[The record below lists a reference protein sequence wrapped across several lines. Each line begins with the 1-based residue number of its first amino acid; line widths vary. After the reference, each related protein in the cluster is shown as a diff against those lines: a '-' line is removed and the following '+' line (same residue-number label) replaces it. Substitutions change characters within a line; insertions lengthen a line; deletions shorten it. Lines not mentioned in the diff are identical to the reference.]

1 MTLEFAT
8 VNVKVFSR
16 GKNEQG
22 RPLWTMLVFPII
34 FVPCVFITQFFFH
47 GRTPIV
53 FVALVSIATGL
64 FARAILTITNIVL
77 RKRKQGRMFL

>member
-1 MTLEFAT
+1 LEFAK
-8 VNVKVFSR
+8 VNVNIFSR
-16 GKNEQG
+16 GKKEQ
-22 RPLWTMLVFPII
+22 RPPLWTILVFPII

-53 FVALVSIATGL
+53 IVSLVSIATGL
-64 FARAILTITNIVL
+64 FARAIVMITSIVI

>member
-1 MTLEFAT
+1 LEFAK
-8 VNVKVFSR
+8 VNVNIFSR
-16 GKNEQG
+16 GEKEQ
-22 RPLWTMLVFPII
+22 RPPLLTILVFPII

-64 FARAILTITNIVL
+64 FARAILMITNIVL
-77 RKRKQGRMFL
+77 RKRKQGRMFF